1 MLSGDGL
8 VVRIRAPLGRLTG
21 AQAKGIAALSLRYG
35 NGLIDLSARANLQLR
50 GVREAGHPALIEG
63 LAALGLVDGDATL
76 EARRNIVV
84 TPFWRTG
91 EATPHLATTLEAALA
106 APAAP
111 VCPAKF
117 GFAVDTGQRPV
128 LTGVSADIRLER
140 DKDGG
145 LICRADGAEAGMA
158 VTEVEAIPAMLDLAR
173 WFLASGGAPDGRG
186 RMRRHLAGGEVHLP
200 PGYHAVARQ
209 AETAPPRAPGLM
221 AGGALVGAAFGQM
234 RAETLAALAE
244 SGSIRLTPWRMLLIE
259 EAVAMPELPGLVTHA
274 DDPLLRVAACTGA
287 PGCPQAF
294 QPTRDIARALAP
306 LVAGAASGEGVLL
319 HVSGCAK
326 GCAHPA
332 PAPLTLV
339 GMATGF
345 DLVRDGDAAASSA
358 VSGLTADPAVLS
370 GFL

>member
-1 MLSGDGL
+1 
-8 VVRIRAPLGRLTG
+8 
-21 AQAKGIAALSLRYG
+21 
-35 NGLIDLSARANLQLR
+35 
-50 GVREAGHPALIEG
+50 
-63 LAALGLVDGDATL
+63 
-76 EARRNIVV
+76 
-84 TPFWRTG
+84 
-91 EATPHLATTLEAALA
+91 
-106 APAAP
+106 
-111 VCPAKF
+111 
-117 GFAVDTGQRPV
+117 
-128 LTGVSADIRLER
+128 
-140 DKDGG
+140 
-145 LICRADGAEAGMA
+145 
-158 VTEVEAIPAMLDLAR
+158 
-173 WFLASGGAPDGRG
+173 
-186 RMRRHLAGGEVHLP
+186 
-200 PGYHAVARQ
+200 
-209 AETAPPRAPGLM
+209 M

-259 EAVAMPELPGLVTHA
+259 EAVAMPELPGLVTRA

-306 LVAGAASGEGVLL
+306 LVAGAASGEGILL